1 MIKEMIKERRTRVIK
16 ILFTETKYKELKER
30 SKEKGM
36 TLKQY
41 ILNHFIQE

>member
-1 MIKEMIKERRTRVIK
+1 MINKEKRTRIVK

-41 ILNHFIQE
+41 ILKHHIEE